1 LAPADK
7 KLYALRDV
15 TATVDSMPLIAS
27 SIMGKKLAADD
38 DCIVLDVKTG
48 SGSFMKSVEE
58 SRALAKLMVEIGKR
72 AGKRI
77 SALITDMD
85 RPLGYAVGNSL
96 EVIEAI
102 ETLRGGG
109 PADLLELSL
118 ALSAQIL
125 YLAERGSLAQ
135 CRAMAERA
143 LSSGEAL
150 RTFEKMVQAQGG
162 DVAYVQDP
170 TRFALSPCRR
180 EVKAAASGYIT
191 RVNTEQY
198 GLASLL
204 LGAGRNTKED
214 KIDLGAGYVLCKKTG
229 DAVKKGETLA
239 VMYAA
244 SEERLDSAERVLLQA
259 TEIGGELPRP
269 RPLIFETV

>member
-1 LAPADK
+1 
-7 KLYALRDV
+7 
-15 TATVDSMPLIAS
+15 
-27 SIMGKKLAADD
+27 
-38 DCIVLDVKTG
+38 
-48 SGSFMKSVEE
+48 
-58 SRALAKLMVEIGKR
+58 
-72 AGKRI
+72 
-77 SALITDMD
+77 MD
-85 RPLGYAVGNSL
+85 RPLCYAVGNSL

-170 TRFALSPCRR
+170 TRFALSPFRR

-214 KIDLGAGYVLCKKTG
+214 EIDLGAGYVLCKKTG